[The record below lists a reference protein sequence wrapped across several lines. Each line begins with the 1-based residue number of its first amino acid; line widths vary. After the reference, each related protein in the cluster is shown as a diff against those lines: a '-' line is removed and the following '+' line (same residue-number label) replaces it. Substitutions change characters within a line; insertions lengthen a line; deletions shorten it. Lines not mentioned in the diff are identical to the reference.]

1 MTTAETRYR
10 SPIEPIEPGRSPIVP
25 IGLAGLAL
33 ALIAIFLFVHS
44 RYLGLPSYGTETGGW
59 RDYADQSK
67 YIEAARAWSE
77 WDLTPSRHWYP
88 PGYALMAAP
97 FLWLTPHD
105 RFLLPNLACMLT
117 CQLACVALAR
127 RMFPH
132 HRFAPLWG
140 AGAFLLTSVSSV
152 AALRTWIVPWTTTP
166 AAALTLVSLVAVL
179 RLAEYPGIGRA
190 LFAGG
195 AIGGIALFRPSD
207 AAPVAFAAALAL
219 TPCLLALPIRRAA
232 GVAACA
238 ALGVAV
244 TSGAAA
250 AIITATSGFGPSTY
264 YDLSGRIGFEFRL
277 LPLRWVSLVISGHP
291 LFDGVG
297 TDRLRPGL
305 HRGLCEGFPWIIPG
319 VGGAAA
325 CWLDKDARR
334 VHLLLVPWLAA
345 HMALMLS
352 YRDLH
357 ILSLWL
363 LDSDHYF
370 KVTLP
375 IFLLYAVLL
384 ALRLA
389 DRTTRWRAAVVAA
402 VAIVLAF
409 GWRASLTPMQ
419 SETTPASADGVTIPS
434 LERVNQAAIVR
445 GTGTWNEFYMGRNI
459 LTIDGTRFLS
469 RPDFKLYP
477 RNSDFLVV
485 PLRPLPPEP
494 GVLAVAE
501 GIHIEAGAPVLKVRQ
516 TIAFGLPCAFGLAGS
531 TVCGSIGVPLI
542 PSR

>member
-1 MTTAETRYR
+1 MTNGGTHPR
-10 SPIEPIEPGRSPIVP
+10 SRVVP
-25 IGLAGLAL
+25 IGLAALAL
-33 ALIAIFLFVHS
+33 ALIAAFLFVHS

-77 WDLTPSRHWYP
+77 WDLTPARHWYP
-88 PGYALMAAP
+88 PGYSLLAAP
-97 FLWLTPHD
+97 FLRLTPHD
-105 RFLLPNLACMLT
+105 RFLLPNLGCMLT
-117 CQLACVALAR
+117 CQLACAALAW
-127 RMFPH
+127 RMFPQ

-140 AGAFLLTSVSSV
+140 AGAFLVASVSSI

-166 AAALTLVSLVAVL
+166 AAALTLVALVAVL
-179 RLAEYPGIGRA
+179 RLAEYPGIARA
-190 LFAGG
+190 LLAGG

-219 TPCLLALPIRRAA
+219 APCLLALPIRRAA
-232 GVAACA
+232 GVAAS
-238 ALGVAV
+238 AV
-244 TSGAAA
+244 LAAA
-250 AIITATSGFGPSTY
+250 VMSGTAVAIIAATSGFGPGTY
-264 YDLSGRIGFEFRL
+264 YDRSGRIGFEFRL
-277 LPLRWVSLVISGHP
+277 IPLRWVTLVIDGHP

-325 CWLDKDARR
+325 CWFGTDARR
-334 VHLLLVPWLAA
+334 IHVLLVSWLAA

-357 ILSLWL
+357 ILALWL

-375 IFLLYAVLL
+375 IFLLYALLL
-384 ALRLA
+384 AVRLA
-389 DRTTRWRAAVVAA
+389 DSTTRWRAAALA
-402 VAIVLAF
+402 GLAIVLAF
-409 GWRASLTPMQ
+409 GWRAGLTPMQ
-419 SETTPASADGVTIPS
+419 PPTLAEVAPAGTDDVTIPS

-445 GTGTWNEFYMGRNI
+445 GTGPWKDFYGTRNI
-459 LTIDGTRFLS
+459 LTIGGTRF
-469 RPDFKLYP
+469 RTPQDFKLYP
-477 RNSDFLVV
+477 RTTDFLVL
-485 PLRPLPPEP
+485 PMRPLPPEP
-494 GVLAVAE
+494 GLLTVAE
-501 GIHIEAGAPVLKVRQ
+501 GIHVEPDAPVLKVRQ
-516 TIAFGLPCAFGLAGS
+516 TIMFGLPCAFGLAGS
-531 TVCGSIGVPLI
+531 AVCGSIGVPLI